1 MKIIEGNL
9 ALNGSE
15 RIAIINVRFN
25 HIITDRLV
33 EDARTRFYATA
44 GTRRFKPMTSTHHI

>member
-1 MKIIEGNL
+1 MEESKEKLMKIIEGNL

-33 EDARTRFYATA
+33 EGAKGAFLRHGWNDA
-44 GTRRFKPMTSTHHI
+44 I